1 METFKMSNSFL
12 LLVLQQLKGSL
23 PRSRKIM
30 LKNARI
36 FKTLNFGHF
45 DCVVWTFIFWQSLV
59 CLFDFVLLNCL
70 SFIIFFYDFQ
80 LILMPKILIKKMI
93 RIGLFQR
100 LTLCYLEKKV
110 EQREMGIGTLVV
122 SVLCTT
128 NIKSTHI

>member
-1 METFKMSNSFL
+1 MDIHI
-12 LLVLQQLKGSL
+12 LVV
-23 PRSRKIM
+23 
-30 LKNARI
+30 
-36 FKTLNFGHF
+36 FG
-45 DCVVWTFIFWQSLV
+45 
-59 CLFDFVLLNCL
+59 LFDFVLLNCL

-122 SVLCTT
+122 SVLR
-128 NIKSTHI
+128 ILRVQSTYLTLTKKGVDLNCQLRTKMGTL